1 MKSEIT
7 PTPGVIDSLTA
18 GFRILARAPWLILIP
33 VLLDVALWL
42 GPQLSVRS
50 LMTPLAAAVQA
61 PPGAPLTGEYQE
73 ALEASR
79 QLLTDFG
86 DHFNLLS
93 VLANGLLGM
102 PSLAGDIGSSNPS
115 PVSQT
120 DRFDLPTFG
129 SLVIWFMALVI
140 LSVIIAAFYLA
151 LIAQVMRPTP
161 WRFSAVARSS
171 VVAAGRLLAF
181 TLLLGL
187 LLTLASIPL
196 ALFAGALTLAGGAAG
211 ALLAVSAVV
220 FFGWWIRLGLTFI
233 APALVLDEV
242 NLRQGVWRSVSLA
255 ARNLLSTMGLVIV
268 VNLVG
273 AGFGLV
279 WQRLASGSLGMVFSI
294 LGNAVLGTGLL
305 IGVFVF
311 YRDHTNVEF
320 AGH

>member
-1 MKSEIT
+1 MKSEKT
-7 PTPGVIDSLTA
+7 STPGVIDSITA
-18 GFRILARAPWLILIP
+18 GFQILAHAPWLILLP

-42 GPQLSVRS
+42 GPQLSVQP
-50 LMTPLAAAVQA
+50 LMAPIAAAVQA
-61 PPGAPLTGEYQE
+61 PPGAPQTREYQDAVE
-73 ALEASR
+73 SSR

-93 VLANGLLGM
+93 LLANGLLGM
-102 PSLAGDIGSSNPS
+102 PSLAGDIGLSSPS
-115 PVSQT
+115 PASQT
-120 DRFDLPTFG
+120 DRFDLSTFG
-129 SLVIWFMALVI
+129 SLVAWLVVLMI

-151 LIAQVMRPTP
+151 LIAQVVRSTP
-161 WRFSAVARSS
+161 WRFSALARSF
-171 VVAAGRLLAF
+171 VAAAGRLLAF

-196 ALFAGALTLAGGAAG
+196 ALFAGALTLAGGATG
-211 ALLAVSAVV
+211 ALLAVSVVV

-242 NLRQGVWRSVSLA
+242 NLRHGVWRSVSLA

-268 VNLVG
+268 VNLIG

-279 WQRLASGSLGMVFSI
+279 WQRLAGGSLGMVFSI

-305 IGVFVF
+305 MGVFIF
-311 YRDHTNVEF
+311 YRDHTNVEL
-320 AGH
+320 ARH